1 MRRLFQLL
9 ALVSVIGGMALL
21 VGCQKENWV
30 KKGSAKEVKFGAT
43 AHSSIDTRTEYMNY
57 NGTDENQKIKWLGT
71 DRIRIYSPDAARRVA
86 VEAGEN
92 PSNYYYWADYLVVPN
107 TNNPTLGTLQNLNA
121 DGHQMFPSNP
131 GYTPS
136 GISIEDTS
144 KVSNGLVWLNKNA
157 VFYGAYPRKALLG
170 KKDGKGLDV
179 VDGKFG
185 FTIPKNQSFSVKG
198 DMDYAFMTAKAS
210 ASEGDPVELK
220 FYPDFTAFEIS
231 IKCEAQGSDVT
242 LNSFTIGTNSTEIFD
257 ILNGDFTVDLTG
269 AQKSYTFQQNNNEL
283 EARKKITVANIN
295 QTIPAGATAS
305 PLVFT
310 VFALPD
316 NLRDLYVEFN
326 TTTGGAAKTWKL
338 DLKKKENDDLKPI
351 NFAACKKHRIY
362 GLALPTGE
370 LLISVNTA
378 PWLAGGEETYTTI
391 ENVTTIFESYKRY
404 NDQQSWGSDS
414 WSIPNYVAIAPGRT
428 TNEYVDPDA
437 DPLVPTNRPLYSPM
451 LTLNTVSVGVPLQL
465 RSDNEKVG
473 FVVAG
478 DNGAYGAP
486 TQTLDIRASEDLNDV
501 VVTTYFV
508 VPLDD
513 APEGTVA
520 NISLVR
526 NDEAWGGVPIAYSH
540 SDMPGTTDHK
550 KVPFMVLSVSDYNEK
565 TNTEVPSI

>member
-21 VGCQKENWV
+21 AGCQKENWGR
-30 KKGSAKEVKFGAT
+30 KGSAKEVKFGAM
-43 AHSSIDTRTEYMNY
+43 AHSSIDTRTEYMDYDQTKDYQN
-57 NGTDENQKIKWLGT
+57 IKWLAT
-71 DRIRIYSPDAARRVA
+71 DKIRIYSPDAARRNA
-86 VEAGEN
+86 VEAGPESTDN
-92 PSNYYYWADYLVVPN
+92 PYYYWADYQIVPDGSD
-107 TNNPTLGTLQNLNA
+107 PTKGTLKNLSN
-121 DGHQMFPSNP
+121 DGPSTNP
-131 GYTPS
+131 GYDQ
-136 GISIEDTS
+136 GEVGDLYD
-144 KVSNGLVWLNKNA
+144 VGNGLVWLNGNQA
-157 VFYGAYPRKALLG
+157 TFYGVYPRSAVSG
-170 KKDGKGLDV
+170 KNGSGSTV
-179 VDGKFG
+179 ADGKFE
-185 FTIPKNQSFSVKG
+185 FTIPASQAFSEKG
-198 DMDYAFMTAKAS
+198 DMDYAFMTAATTAS
-210 ASEGDPVELK
+210 QGNNVTLN
-220 FYPDFTAFEIS
+220 FFPDFTAFEIS

-242 LNSFTIGTNSTEIFD
+242 LNSFTIGTHSTQNYD
-257 ILNGDFTVDLTG
+257 ILNGKFTVDLSG
-269 AQKSYTFQQNNNEL
+269 DQKSYTIPTSY
-283 EARKKITVANIN
+283 EASRKKITVSNIN
-295 QTIPAGATAS
+295 QTIPAGPSAT

-316 NLRDLYVEFN
+316 LLRDLYVEFN

-338 DLKKKENDDLKPI
+338 DLKKKDSNNVLQPI
-351 NFAACKKHRIY
+351 SFAAGKKHRIY

-378 PWLAGGEETYTTI
+378 PWLAGGEDTYTTI
-391 ENVTTIFESYKRY
+391 ENVTTIFKSYKRY
-404 NDQQSWGSDS
+404 NENKTYGPDS

-428 TNEYVDPDA
+428 TDEYVDPDA

-478 DNGAYGAP
+478 ENGAYGAP
-486 TQTLDIRASEDLNDV
+486 TQTLDIRASEDLDDI

-513 APEGTVA
+513 TAIGEVA

-550 KVPFMVLSVSDYNEK
+550 KVPFMVLSVGDYNTK

>member
-1 MRRLFQLL
+1 MAL
-9 ALVSVIGGMALL
+9 ASVVGGMALL
-21 VGCQKENWV
+21 AGCQKESWSR
-30 KKGSAKEVKFGAT
+30 KGPAREVKFGAT
-43 AHSSIDTRTEYMNY
+43 AHSSLDTRTEYMNY
-57 NGTDENQKIKWLGT
+57 DQTKDYQNIKWLAT
-71 DRIRIYSPDAARRVA
+71 DKIRIYSPDAARRVA

-107 TNNPTLGTLQNLNA
+107 NNNPTLGTLQNLNA

-242 LNSFTIGTNSTEIFD
+242 LNSFTIGTNSPENFD

-269 AQKSYTFQQNNNEL
+269 AQKSYTFQRNNIEL
-283 EARKKITVANIN
+283 ESRKKITVSNIN
-295 QTIPAGATAS
+295 KAIPAGSSAT

-316 NLRDLYVEFN
+316 TLRDLYVEFN

-338 DLKKKENDDLKPI
+338 DLKKKENNELKSI
-351 NFAACKKHRIY
+351 DFAAGKKHRIY

-370 LLISVNTA
+370 LLISVETA

-404 NDQQSWGSDS
+404 NENETYGPGS

-437 DPLVPTNRPLYSPM
+437 NPLVPTNRPLYSPM

-478 DNGAYGAP
+478 ENGAYGAP
-486 TQTLDIRASEDLNDV
+486 TQTLDIRASEELRDT

-508 VPLDD
+508 VPIDNT
-513 APEGTVA
+513 AIGKVA
-520 NISLVR
+520 NISMVR

-540 SDMPGTTDHK
+540 SDLPGTTDHK
-550 KVPFMVLSVSDYNEK
+550 KVPFMVLSVDDYNTK